1 MAVGYVMLNKLNV
14 NFNKNININSMLLYI
29 KYVLKAYINLKIIYI
44 ITF

>member
-1 MAVGYVMLNKLNV
+1 MLNKLNA

-29 KYVLKAYINLKIIYI
+29 KYVLKVYINLKIIYI